1 MTGHTR
7 CVDAF
12 DIPRLRGLTH
22 AYAFWAALV
31 ATALLVFFTP
41 GGAPRAAALIYGAGL
56 CALFGGSGLYHR
68 WRWNPRW
75 KTVLRRVDH
84 STIFLFIAASYTPV
98 GWLVLEGATQWVVLI
113 TVWAGALAG
122 VTLSVAWINAPRG
135 VCAACY
141 VALGWVAVL
150 AFPQMHAELPA
161 IALILIA
168 GGGILYTVGAVIFAL
183 GRPNPWPAWFGFHEI
198 FHVFVIVAAIAHFVA
213 MAGWIVPS
221 GLDG

>member
-1 MTGHTR
+1 M
-7 CVDAF
+7 DAF

-41 GGAPRAAALIYGAGL
+41 GGAPRVAAAPSTAPGCARSSAGPGSITAGAGTR
-56 CALFGGSGLYHR
+56 AGR
-68 WRWNPRW
+68 PI
-75 KTVLRRVDH
+75 LRRVDH

-168 GGGILYTVGAVIFAL
+168 GGGVLYTVGAVIFAL
-183 GRPNPWPAWFGFHEI
+183 GRPNPWPRVFGFHEI